1 MEFVNFVIL
10 TDECFYH
17 AGCIYIF
24 LYGSAVVRLPF
35 ERRRSAL
42 KHAQTSVPRVRAS
55 ESDVASSL
63 GDGSRRFIEAQKAAL
78 KGTPYDPDVLAE
90 KMKAPEENP

>member
-1 MEFVNFVIL
+1 M
-10 TDECFYH
+10 
-17 AGCIYIF
+17 
-24 LYGSAVVRLPF
+24 RLPF

-78 KGTPYDPDVLAE
+78 KGTPYDPDVLTE